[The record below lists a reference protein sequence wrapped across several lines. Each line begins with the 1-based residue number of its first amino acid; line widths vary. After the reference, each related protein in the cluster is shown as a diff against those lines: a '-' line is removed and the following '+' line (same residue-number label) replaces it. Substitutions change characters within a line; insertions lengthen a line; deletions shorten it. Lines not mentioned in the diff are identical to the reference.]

1 MATPTVKDGRT
12 IDHEDWGKGQV
23 RLRFVTSILTVVLFV
38 GGSLIAQANPD
49 QSAGA
54 QKGQVTVKGCVTR
67 LSGDYVLTQ
76 SDPGNTYVLHAAHNV
91 KLAKYLGQQVN
102 VVGTKSPTLSDS
114 SDSARSTSSVT
125 ITVSS
130 ISTVSKE
137 CKY

>member
-12 IDHEDWGKGQV
+12 TAYEDWGKGQV
-23 RLRFVTSILTVVLFV
+23 RLLFVTSILTMVLFV
-38 GGSLIAQANPD
+38 SGSLMAQANPD

-54 QKGQVTVKGCVTR
+54 QKGQVTVRGCVTR

-76 SDPGNTYVLHAAHNV
+76 SDPGNTYVLHAAHNL